1 MTVEAASETRHDVAT
16 VVVVG
21 ATSGGS
27 WLEQLN
33 DSPEYRVEHLPEP
46 GPLWRRFGD
55 VSCIVVDIGGGG
67 GDELAR
73 QLRPGR
79 LDTDVPV
86 VVIVDEADDRF
97 VRDAAALGVHD
108 VVTTRSIDDGAR
120 LRNSIRLAGARRAAL
135 AARQASASRLQTAFG
150 HVPAGIAVLDEHG
163 TVLEANDAFGS
174 LVRCDPATLV
184 NRTFAQVL
192 AVATDGD
199 VRFDLTGNA
208 QPVDLPLA
216 AADGSVRWARLQAT
230 VARELGAGHII
241 VSLVDVSDIV
251 ELQRRFAESIA
262 ENEKRLRY
270 EVAVAECSNVLLR
283 AESNRDLDPAL
294 AALREAAEG
303 TSIFV
308 EMNVDHPD
316 LGLCTSLVHEVSE
329 PGVVLDFDFWSMM
342 PWSRLPESY
351 AVLSEGGVYTT
362 NIDDLGDVE
371 REAYVG
377 MDIEAEANAPIF
389 VRGRWAGLVG
399 LADRRRKRDWSD
411 SELRLLR
418 TAAQMIGAFWDKQE
432 VMASLES
439 AVAEAERRIRYEHA
453 LFEASRALL
462 ITDDETALPAAMEAL
477 LGVTEATNS
486 FLERNVDDPG
496 LGLCT
501 EVLHHTTLRPDG
513 TIDHYV
519 HPYWERVPWS
529 QFPDSFLRLSQGE
542 PFAFTLDEL
551 GPTERAAYDAA
562 PDPVAS
568 EIDIPIFVDG
578 VWAGLIG
585 FADDNTPRSWDD
597 TEVRLLQTAADM
609 IGAYW
614 SRQEAHAR
622 MRELVHS
629 KDEFLA
635 AVSHELRT
643 PLTTVVGLSSELRDR
658 PEDFEP
664 AEVQELIG
672 LMAGEAGEMANL
684 VADLLV
690 AARTE
695 VDGLAVDPQPVDL
708 AEEVRGVVKAV
719 HHKKEVEVVV
729 STARPAWAD
738 PLRTRQI
745 IRNLFTNAV
754 RYGGGRIRFE
764 IGEDG
769 EEVHVRACDDGDVIP
784 DGDRALIFKAYHRA
798 HNTPSQPGSVGLGL
812 TVARKLARLMGGD
825 LVYRAGEGNVFEM
838 TLPTTR

>member
-1 MTVEAASETRHDVAT
+1 MTIEAATETRRDIAT

-21 ATSGGS
+21 ATPGG

-33 DSPEYRVEHLPEP
+33 DSPDFRVEHLPET
-46 GPLWRRFGD
+46 GPLWRRSGD
-55 VSCIVVDIGGGG
+55 AACIVVDIGT
-67 GDELAR
+67 GDGHELAR
-73 QLRPGR
+73 RLRPGR
-79 LDTDVPV
+79 LDMDVPI
-86 VVIVDEADDRF
+86 VVIADDADEEL
-97 VRDAAALGVHD
+97 VRAAAALGVHD
-108 VVTTRSIDDGAR
+108 VVTTRSLGDGTR
-120 LRNSIRLAGARRAAL
+120 LRNSIRLASARDAGRAA
-135 AARQASASRLQTAFG
+135 QQESASRLRTAFA
-150 HVPAGIAVLDEHG
+150 HVPAGIALLDEHG
-163 TVLEANDAFGS
+163 AVLEANAALGS
-174 LVRCDPATLV
+174 LLGCDPATLT
-184 NRTFAQVL
+184 NRSFARVL
-192 AVATDGD
+192 AAATDGD
-199 VRFDLTGNA
+199 IRLDLTGSA
-208 QPVDLPLA
+208 PPLDLPLP
-216 AADGSVRWARLQAT
+216 AADGTARWARLQA
-230 VARELGAGHII
+230 AAASELGPGQVV
-241 VSLVDVSDIV
+241 VSLVDVSEVV

-294 AALREAAEG
+294 AALREAADG

-308 EMNVDHPD
+308 EMNVEDPE
-316 LGLCTSLVHEVSE
+316 LGMCTSLIHEVSE
-329 PGVVLDFDFWSMM
+329 PGVELDFDFWGMM
-342 PWSRLPESY
+342 PWSQLPESH
-351 AVLSEGGVYTT
+351 AVLSQGGVYTT

-371 REAYVG
+371 RKAYVG

-399 LADRRRKRDWSD
+399 LADRHRKRNWSD

-432 VMASLES
+432 VLASLES

-462 ITDDETALPAAMEAL
+462 ITDDETALPAAMDAL
-477 LGVTEATNS
+477 LGVTEATDA
-486 FLERNVDDPG
+486 FLERNFEDPD

-501 EVLHHTTLRPDG
+501 GVLHDARLQPDG
-513 TIDHYV
+513 SIDHFV
-519 HPYWERVPWS
+519 HPHWNRVPWT
-529 QFPDSFLRLSQGE
+529 QHPDSFLHLSQGE

-551 GPTERAAYDAA
+551 GPIERAAYAAA
-562 PDPVAS
+562 PEQIAS

-578 VWAGLIG
+578 VWVGLIG
-585 FADDNTPRSWDD
+585 FSHQTTPRRWDE
-597 TEVRLLQTAADM
+597 TEIRLLQTAADM
-609 IGAYW
+609 IGAFW

-622 MRELVHS
+622 MRELVQS

-658 PEDFEP
+658 PGDFDP
-664 AEVQELIG
+664 VEVQELIG

-695 VDGLAVDPQPVDL
+695 VDGLAVDSQPVDL
-708 AEEVRGVVKAV
+708 AEEVRGVVKAT
-719 HHKKEVEVVV
+719 HHKKDVEVVA
-729 STARPAWAD
+729 STVRSAWAD

-754 RYGGGRIRFE
+754 RYGGERVRLE

-769 EEVHVRACDDGDVIP
+769 DEVHVRACDDGDVIP
-784 DGDRALIFKAYHRA
+784 AGDRTLIFEAYHRA

-825 LVYRAGEGNVFEM
+825 LVYRAEEGNVFEM
-838 TLPTTR
+838 TLPAAR